1 MGVGAKDLPLPSKE
15 DLARLSRR
23 CRWVERAARVAAAIG
38 VIVPGMIGMVFVSR
52 ALIWTGAG
60 AWLESFGV
68 VGVLIALTL
77 LSIPPFGFGLS
88 AWWAAR
94 RFGLHYL
101 AIKVMERRECFEC
114 AYSLVGLPVNEGRV
128 RCPECGYASL
138 VVGELP
144 AGGL

>member
-1 MGVGAKDLPLPSKE
+1 MLGSEREWPMPVDE
-15 DLARLSRR
+15 DLAVLSRR
-23 CRWVERAARVAAAIG
+23 CRWVERAARVAAAIA
-38 VIVPGMIGMVFVSR
+38 VPPGMFVG
-52 ALIWTGAG
+52 ALIAMPLYVILGRLLGTDAL
-60 AWLESFGV
+60 AARILTAAV
-68 VGVLIALTL
+68 YLIG
-77 LSIPPFGFGLS
+77 PFGLGLG

-101 AIKVMERRECFEC
+101 AIKVMERRECFGC
-114 AYSLVGLPVNEGRV
+114 GYSLVGLPVNEGRV